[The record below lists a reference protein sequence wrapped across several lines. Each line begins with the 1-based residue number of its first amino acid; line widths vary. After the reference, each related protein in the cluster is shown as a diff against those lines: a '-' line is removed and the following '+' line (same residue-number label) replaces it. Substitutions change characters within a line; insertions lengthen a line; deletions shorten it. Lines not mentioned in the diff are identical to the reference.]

1 MGEFLKLNR
10 NIQLRI
16 LMMFITVAIG
26 SSVGPNMT
34 IYYIEYFGPLVTGIL
49 LIIVQLSGFLAGLYG
64 GHLSDLWGRKKV
76 MLNGISLMVVGYS
89 IAASMNSPFY
99 VNPDITFL
107 GFLMAAVG
115 LSFASPA
122 EEAMMIDVSTVK
134 NRKFIYAIIYW
145 VINLSI
151 MIGAALGGWFFKTAR
166 FELLVGTAI
175 GAFMSWLIVWLW
187 ISETLTF
194 ERLPEQGKSVWAVVK
209 SYRAV
214 FLDKRYLK
222 FMVASVG
229 ATVIFSSPDYYL
241 AAHLA
246 QTFHQIT
253 FWGIPIFGQ
262 RMLSIITVTNTL
274 MIVLMM
280 GLMTRLFT
288 KWSELK
294 SSLVGTV
301 IQGCSFAIMFLLT
314 DFWPLLIFA
323 ILLTIGEMIVTP
335 ASQSLRAEMMN
346 PEKIGVYSGFSS
358 ATRPIGYIISS
369 GIVSVSVI
377 VGNVGAAIL
386 LMTMT
391 AVSMLFTWSAVTMLN
406 NKCTR

>member
-1 MGEFLKLNR
+1 
-10 NIQLRI
+10 
-16 LMMFITVAIG
+16 
-26 SSVGPNMT
+26 
-34 IYYIEYFGPLVTGIL
+34 
-49 LIIVQLSGFLAGLYG
+49 
-64 GHLSDLWGRKKV
+64 
-76 MLNGISLMVVGYS
+76 
-89 IAASMNSPFY
+89 
-99 VNPDITFL
+99 
-107 GFLMAAVG
+107 MAAVG

-151 MIGAALGGWFFKTAR
+151 MIGVALGGWFFKTAR

-175 GAFMSWLIVWLW
+175 GAFISWLIVWLW

-214 FLDKRYLK
+214 FLDQRYLK

-294 SSLVGTV
+294 SSLVGTA

-323 ILLTIGEMIVTP
+323 VLLTIGEMIVTP

-391 AVSMLFTWSAVTMLN
+391 AVSMLFTWSAVIMLN
-406 NKCTR
+406 NKRIR